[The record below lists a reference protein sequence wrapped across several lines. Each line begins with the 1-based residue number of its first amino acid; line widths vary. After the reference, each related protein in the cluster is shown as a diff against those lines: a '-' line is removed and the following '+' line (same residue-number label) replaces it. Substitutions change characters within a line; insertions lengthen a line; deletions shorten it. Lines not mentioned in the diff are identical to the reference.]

1 MNKLV
6 EIIKYAIIIIILVQ
20 THFGAVFE
28 GQILNSNHS
37 SISHKSC
44 KKQTNK
50 QTNKQN
56 VGAQL
61 KHVHMYRHRKSSAN
75 TWTKQTTQHALGLV
89 WHCTKL
95 RLNRFAHCSS
105 VQCGKVGTKENYFYC
120 SRFRSSQH
128 PTSGS
133 LKVHNSRNFP
143 ILGSHESHQ

>member
-6 EIIKYAIIIIILVQ
+6 EIIKYVIIIIILVQ

-28 GQILNSNHS
+28 GQILISNPCG
-37 SISHKSC
+37 ISHKLC
-44 KKQTNK
+44 NK
-50 QTNKQN
+50 QTKCWSSIKTCSYVQT
-56 VGAQL
+56 L
-61 KHVHMYRHRKSSAN
+61 KVLCKHMSKAN
-75 TWTKQTTQHALGLV
+75 NATCTS
-89 WHCTKL
+89 TKL
-95 RLNRFAHCSS
+95 RLNWSAHCSS